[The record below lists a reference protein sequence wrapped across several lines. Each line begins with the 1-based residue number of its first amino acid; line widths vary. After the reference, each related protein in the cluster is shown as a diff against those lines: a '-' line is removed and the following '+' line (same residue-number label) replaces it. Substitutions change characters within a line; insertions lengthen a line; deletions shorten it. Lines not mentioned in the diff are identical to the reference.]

1 MTGDQAASLLLL
13 VLVVMGLPIVV
24 TLQIMGWGCAVGLL
38 LLFRELYRIVLCRR
52 ACEGLQLGRERLVGQ
67 PQANKGARV
76 EKRCAHSFSCISSAT
91 VEPRR
96 VMDLKTGSG
105 PFGLMR
111 PTVDPSGSV
120 TTWRSRPDQGSC
132 GWSLRGERYC
142 SSRSSVRRVSIGGSW
157 VVSPA
162 PTYTHY
168 LSPFGQKCDI
178 SGRRVGMWAEVKP

>member
-24 TLQIMGWGCAVGLL
+24 TLQIMGWGCV
-38 LLFRELYRIVLCRR
+38 VLCRR

-162 PTYTHY
+162 PTYTH
-168 LSPFGQKCDI
+168 LSLIHI
-178 SGRRVGMWAEVKP
+178 SEPTRPY